1 MANVYSTRFLMAHA
15 TSIEGYTVPAGYVAI
30 VRDADCFYPGGLG
43 QSGQLANASGGIF
56 AYFPFAAAI
65 NGVLVSWRGRQVLQ
79 PGEVFGFISTTA
91 MDIMVSGYLLAL
103 P

>member
-1 MANVYSTRFLMAHA
+1 VATVYSVQLLQLHGASSGSFV
-15 TSIEGYTVPAGYVAI
+15 IPAGVVCV

-43 QSGQLANASGGIF
+43 QSAQLEGPAGGIF

-65 NGVLVSWRGRQVLQ
+65 NGVLVSWRGRQIFNAGDTVT
-79 PGEVFGFISTTA
+79 FAATTD
-91 MDIMVSGYLLAL
+91 MDITVSGYHLSL